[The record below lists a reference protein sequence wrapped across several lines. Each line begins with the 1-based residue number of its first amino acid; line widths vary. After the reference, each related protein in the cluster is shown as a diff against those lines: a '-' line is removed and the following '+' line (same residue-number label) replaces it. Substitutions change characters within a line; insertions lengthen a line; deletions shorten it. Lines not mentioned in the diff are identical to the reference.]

1 MRFLIHLVAESEAG
15 QRVQEIACLE
25 RNEPRLENIGLSLRE
40 AKQLLAA
47 IQTMIVEQQVAD
59 YLEAQRPCPHCGRI
73 RGLKSSHTVTFQ
85 TLFGNLELCSPRWN
99 HCGCRPNPA
108 KTFSPLL
115 ELLDG

>member
-47 IQTMIVEQQVAD
+47 IQTMIVEQQVAGLPGSSASLCALWQD
-59 YLEAQRPCPHCGRI
+59 PRPEKQPYGDVSNFVR
-73 RGLKSSHTVTFQ
+73 
-85 TLFGNLELCSPRWN
+85 
-99 HCGCRPNPA
+99 
-108 KTFSPLL
+108 
-115 ELLDG
+115 